1 MTRLYSSISVET
13 TLSAGIT
20 SSQTTIPV
28 ASGTAAALLGG
39 VSLAAG
45 NVDQFTI
52 AIDPDTSNEEIL
64 FITANSGDNF
74 TVVRGRAGSTA
85 ITHNSGAIVRH
96 VLTSDDLNYFKVA
109 IQPSIVTAKG
119 DIIAAS
125 ASSTPVRLPVGTDGQ
140 VLTADS
146 TQTKGIKWSTL
157 STPAV
162 TPRIG
167 QVVTAT
173 TTSSTAATGGAGWV
187 DVSGLSVS
195 ITPTS
200 TTSKIFIATTFTII
214 GSTGG
219 TNYASGYVQLLRGST
234 SLSQRLIGTYY
245 PSGGGVN
252 TAAYNNCAFNYVDS
266 PASTSAQTYKMQI
279 NNVLS
284 ANNFTANPDVASV
297 QIIAMEILV

>member
-74 TVVRGRAGSTA
+74 TVVRGRAGSSQ

-96 VLTSDDLNYFKVA
+96 VLTSDDLNFFKVA

-146 TQTKGIKWSTL
+146 TQTKGLKWSNI
-157 STPAV
+157 SA

-173 TTSSTAATGGAGWV
+173 TTSSTSATGGAGWV

-200 TTSKIFIATTFTII
+200 STSKIFVTSSFTVGGGN
-214 GSTGG
+214 GS

-234 SLSQRLIGTYY
+234 SLVQRLVGLYY
-245 PSGGGVN
+245 PSGSLGN
-252 TAAYNNCAFNYVDS
+252 TFVYNPYSVGYVDS

-284 ANNFTANPDVASV
+284 ANSFSANPDVASV
-297 QIIAMEILV
+297 QITAMEILV